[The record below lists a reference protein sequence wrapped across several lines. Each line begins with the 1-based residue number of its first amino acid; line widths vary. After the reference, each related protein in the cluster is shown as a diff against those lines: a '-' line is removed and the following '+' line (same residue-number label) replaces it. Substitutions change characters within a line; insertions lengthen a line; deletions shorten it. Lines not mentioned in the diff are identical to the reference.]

1 MDRRAWAFL
10 AATAAAFAFLGLVV
24 VEPYAVYVL
33 LGLIVGYF
41 ARGPARALG
50 ARTGWPRLS
59 AGAVAVLIVT
69 LVVLPLA
76 VVVAVLADDAVA
88 IARAVQD
95 LGLDAYVAGE
105 LARFGLD
112 EARSREAA
120 LALTSR
126 LEGALADL
134 APSLLSVLAS
144 IGIGAFIFG
153 LVTYY
158 TSLQWESL
166 RDLVLRVMPLPDG
179 TKADLRREVRDVV
192 RAVVLGNFAVGLT
205 QGGAA
210 GLAWWLA
217 GYPQPL
223 LATFFMV
230 IVGMIPYVGPVIF
243 LGPAAVWSIFT
254 GDVLTGVV
262 VLAYTLFIVGFV
274 DNVTLLYVVGKAG
287 KRLHPGLVFVGILGG
302 LEAFGLAGFIV
313 GPLILGLAAVLLE
326 AVARERERRQNATP
340 PTT

>member
-76 VVVAVLADDAVA
+76 VVVAVLASAPS
-88 IARAVQD
+88 R
-95 LGLDAYVAGE
+95 
-105 LARFGLD
+105 
-112 EARSREAA
+112 REAA